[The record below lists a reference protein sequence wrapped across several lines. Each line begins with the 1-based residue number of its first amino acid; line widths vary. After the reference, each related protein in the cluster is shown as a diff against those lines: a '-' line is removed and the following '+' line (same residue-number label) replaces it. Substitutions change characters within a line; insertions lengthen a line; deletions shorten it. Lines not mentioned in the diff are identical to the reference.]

1 GLLLLFGCCLSIA
14 RCPWKCS
21 LSTVTSET
29 VPTTVTARNSPFRRG
44 FLSFSS
50 SLQRILAMAK
60 WGEGDP
66 RWIVEERPD
75 ATNVNNWHWSEKNAT
90 PWSKDRLK
98 ELLEGLKFED
108 GSASVELTTIKK
120 MEGEATANNRKAK
133 LIFLFEW
140 ELEVNFVGRIAGS
153 EEEVKGHVEIPNL
166 SDENDADEVDVNT
179 TVSSKSPM
187 EAPIRHLI
195 NKKGVEAVR
204 AALGVYIR
212 ELKEEFSKGLILP
225 TEKPKAQVVSKNK
238 TTIVDKKEFMNN
250 VVTDA
255 KKPAAGDASPAF
267 APSSDV
273 PTKSVS
279 CVENFKVPPAR
290 LYEVLTQK
298 ELVNAWANGSAAVWD
313 LRADGEFALFGGTAS
328 GRFLRIE
335 EPRSLEFTWR
345 LKSFPAG
352 HYAHVVFTI
361 KDKGDSTDLTID
373 ANNVPE
379 TLADETQNGFS
390 RYYLQAISRTF
401 GYGSRFF

>member
-1 GLLLLFGCCLSIA
+1 
-14 RCPWKCS
+14 
-21 LSTVTSET
+21 
-29 VPTTVTARNSPFRRG
+29 
-44 FLSFSS
+44 
-50 SLQRILAMAK
+50 MAK

-140 ELEVNFVGRIAGS
+140 ELEVNFVGRVAGS
-153 EEEVKGHVEIPNL
+153 EDEVKGHVEIPNL

-179 TVSSKSPM
+179 TISSKSPM

-204 AALGVYIR
+204 AALAVYIR

-225 TEKPKAQVVSKNK
+225 TDKPKAQVISKGK
-238 TTIVDKKEFMNN
+238 TTVVDKKQFMNN
-250 VVTDA
+250 VVTDSAAATA
-255 KKPAAGDASPAF
+255 KKQQQTESTT
-267 APSSDV
+267 SSGDV

-290 LYEVLTQK
+290 LFECLTQR
-298 ELVNAWANGSAAVWD
+298 EMVNAWTNGSAAQWD
-313 LRADGEFALFGGTAS
+313 LKPDGDFALFGGMVT
-328 GRFLRIE
+328 GKFLTID

-352 HYAHVVFTI
+352 HFAHVVFTI
-361 KDKGDSTDLTID
+361 KDKGDSTDITID
-373 ANNVPE
+373 AANVPE
-379 TLADETQNGFS
+379 HLAEETQNGFS
-390 RYYLQAISRTF
+390 RYYLQALARTF
-401 GYGSRFF
+401 GFSSRVF